1 MNFNHTKEIEMKK
14 AIVILLFVA
23 VSLLNLQNQAS
34 AYSFT
39 TIDVPGSTR
48 TEVIGINNN
57 GTMVGAYNSGGKD
70 IGFIY
75 DGSTFTDFSIG
86 TYKTR
91 IYDINDDGTFVGFY
105 MRHDGAYYGYQSDG
119 VNTSTLNVQDSKYST
134 ALGINN
140 NGDIVG
146 YYQDIGDNHHGYIY
160 HAAAGVY
167 DAIDVHSYN
176 TYAVD
181 ISNAGRVAGYYR
193 TGAYGAGTETGFI
206 FDGKT
211 PAPYLDPIF
220 TFYDFPGAHG
230 SEVRSINNG
239 NAIIGGAADGSTGII
254 VEDGSTIPFTYPGAT
269 ATNPYRIND
278 YGAIVGSYT
287 DASGNVHGFL
297 ASEPVPEP
305 STVFLLGA
313 GLLGLARAR
322 RKIGK

>member
-105 MRHDGAYYGYQSDG
+105 MRDDGAYYGFQSDG

-134 ALGINN
+134 ALGININ
-140 NGDIVG
+140 P
-146 YYQDIGDNHHGYIY
+146 
-160 HAAAGVY
+160 
-167 DAIDVHSYN
+167 AIKYTIMSHKRFSDV
-176 TYAVD
+176 
-181 ISNAGRVAGYYR
+181 
-193 TGAYGAGTETGFI
+193 
-206 FDGKT
+206 
-211 PAPYLDPIF
+211 
-220 TFYDFPGAHG
+220 
-230 SEVRSINNG
+230 
-239 NAIIGGAADGSTGII
+239 
-254 VEDGSTIPFTYPGAT
+254 
-269 ATNPYRIND
+269 
-278 YGAIVGSYT
+278 
-287 DASGNVHGFL
+287 
-297 ASEPVPEP
+297 
-305 STVFLLGA
+305 
-313 GLLGLARAR
+313 
-322 RKIGK
+322 